1 MAAVFLFFHLYRTF
15 AVHKISMPGTKA
27 SSFKIIFRSILR
39 RVENLI
45 FLLKDK
51 LNERNFIYVASVLV
65 AVSCAF
71 AVIILKSFA
80 HNIFLWANDIN
91 KFLKLPY
98 INSLLPIAGILLTV
112 FVIRNFLH
120 NHLEK
125 GSSKILYAIA
135 RKGGIVPKKQMYAQ
149 IVTSSL
155 TVGLGGS
162 AGLESPIVITGAAF
176 GSNFAQK
183 YHLSQ
188 KDRILL
194 LACGVA
200 AGISSAFNAPIAGVL
215 FAIEVVLTDVS
226 ISAFIPIMISAATGV
241 LVSKMSLSND
251 VILNFE
257 QTLKFDYHNTP
268 FYILLGLLAGLISI
282 YHARNFQKVEKFFGS
297 FKNKGYRRALFGAS
311 ILAIMIFFFPT
322 LFGEGYESIKT
333 LASKNPG
340 ILLDNTMLEQ
350 FKSEWILLAFVG
362 VTMLLK
368 AFATGLTLG
377 SGGNGGN
384 FAPSLFV
391 GSYLGF
397 FVSKIVNLL
406 NFTNP
411 LPIANFTIVGMAGI
425 LSGLFHA
432 PLTAIFLI
440 GEITGGYDLM
450 VPLMIVSSVSYA
462 VSKQFEKHSMDV
474 KALADKGEVNTSD
487 KDKNIVQSINFYNL
501 VQQKFKTITP
511 GNPLEDVIEI
521 FSTSGQK
528 VIPVIDKDKNLV
540 GIIDFEEVKA
550 LIFNPYRVKF
560 MTLDEIISQPKEL
573 ILFEDRPEKIMKL
586 FEASKASIL
595 PVIYKGKYFGFLS
608 KIDILESYRQRLK
621 EMVIE

>member
-1 MAAVFLFFHLYRTF
+1 MSNSKT
-15 AVHKISMPGTKA
+15 SN
-27 SSFKIIFRSILR
+27 FKILFRSIFR
-39 RVENLI
+39 RAENLL
-45 FLLKDK
+45 FLLKDR
-51 LNERNFIYVASVLV
+51 LSERNFIYFASVVV
-65 AVSCAF
+65 AITCSF

-91 KFLKLPY
+91 VFLKLPY

-112 FVIRNFLH
+112 FVIRNFLG
-120 NHLEK
+120 NSLEK
-125 GSSKILYAIA
+125 GSSKILYAVA

-200 AGISSAFNAPIAGVL
+200 AGIGAAFNAPIAGVL

-226 ISAFIPIMISAATGV
+226 ISAFIPIIISAATGA
-241 LVSKMSLSND
+241 LVSKVALSPD
-251 VILNFE
+251 TLLNFE

-268 FYILLGLLAGLISI
+268 FYILLGILAGFASL
-282 YHARNFQKVEKFFGS
+282 YHARNFQKVEKFFGK
-297 FKNKGYRRALFGAS
+297 FKNKGYRRALFGAT
-311 ILAIMIFFFPT
+311 ILAVLIFFFPT

-340 ILLDNTMLEQ
+340 ALLDNTMLEQ

-397 FVSKIVNLL
+397 FVAKTVNLL
-406 NFTNP
+406 NFTHP

-474 KALADKGEVNTSD
+474 KALADKGDVFTSD
-487 KDKNIVQSINFYNL
+487 KDKNILQSIDISKL
-501 VQQKFKTITP
+501 VQQNFKTLTIE
-511 GNPLEDVIEI
+511 NSIEEVVEI
-521 FSTSGQK
+521 FSTSEQK
-528 VIPVIDKDKNLV
+528 IIPVIDAHKNLI
-540 GIIDFEEVKA
+540 GIVDFEAVKA
-550 LIFNPYRVKF
+550 IIFNQYRVKF
-560 MTLDEIISQPKEL
+560 MSISEIMSQPETI
-573 ILFEDRPEKIMKL
+573 ILLEDKVEKVMKQ
-586 FEASKASIL
+586 FEASNSKIL
-595 PVIYKGKYFGFLS
+595 PVIQKGKYFGFLS
-608 KIDILESYRQRLK
+608 KIDILENYRQRLK
-621 EMVIE
+621 EMVID

>member
-1 MAAVFLFFHLYRTF
+1 MST
-15 AVHKISMPGTKA
+15 TKA
-27 SSFKIIFRSILR
+27 SNFKIIFRSVFR
-39 RVENLI
+39 RAENLI

-51 LNERNFIYVASVLV
+51 LSERNFIYLASVLV
-65 AVSCAF
+65 AITCSF

-91 KFLKLPY
+91 GFLKLPY
-98 INSLLPIAGILLTV
+98 INSLLPVAGILLTV
-112 FVIRNFLH
+112 FVIRNFLD
-120 NHLEK
+120 NSLEK
-125 GSSKILYAIA
+125 GSSKILYAVA

-200 AGISSAFNAPIAGVL
+200 AGIGAAFNAPIAGVL

-226 ISAFIPIMISAATGV
+226 ISAFIPIIISAATGA
-241 LVSKMSLSND
+241 LISKVALNHD

-268 FYILLGLLAGLISI
+268 FYILLGVLAGFASI
-282 YHARNFQKVEKFFGS
+282 YHARNFQRIEKFFGT

-311 ILAIMIFFFPT
+311 ILAVLIFFFPT

-333 LASKNPG
+333 LASKNPN
-340 ILLDNTMLEQ
+340 ILLDNTMLEP
-350 FKSEWILLAFVG
+350 FKSSEWILLAFVG

-397 FVSKIVNLL
+397 FVAKTVNLL
-406 NFTNP
+406 GFTHH

-474 KALADKGEVNTSD
+474 KALADKGDVFTSD
-487 KDKNIVQSINFYNL
+487 KDKNILQSIDLYKL
-501 VQQKFKTITP
+501 IQKNFKTLTLE
-511 GNPLEDVIEI
+511 NPVESVVEI
-521 FSTSGQK
+521 FSTTDQK
-528 VIPVIDKDKNLV
+528 IIPIIDEEKSLV
-540 GIIDFEEVKA
+540 GIVDFDEVKSF
-550 LIFNPYRVKF
+550 IFNPYHVKF
-560 MTLDEIISQPKEL
+560 SAMSEIISQPKAI
-573 ILFEDRPEKIMKL
+573 ILLEDKVEKVMKQFETSNSKIL
-586 FEASKASIL
+586 L
-595 PVIYKGKYFGFLS
+595 VIQKEKYFGFLS
-608 KIDILESYRQRLK
+608 KIDVLENYRQRLK
-621 EMVIE
+621 EMIID